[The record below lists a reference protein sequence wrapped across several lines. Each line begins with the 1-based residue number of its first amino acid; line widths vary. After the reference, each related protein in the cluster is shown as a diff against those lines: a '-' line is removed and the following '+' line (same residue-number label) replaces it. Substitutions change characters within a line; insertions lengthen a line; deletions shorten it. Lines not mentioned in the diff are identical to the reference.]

1 MTTLIDTVKKAKIQ
15 AFKDKDEVKN
25 TLLSTVIGDAGTKAK
40 NDKDRP
46 VTDADFVYV
55 MKKILT
61 GIEDN
66 FKTFEKYPATK
77 QEDIQKRELEMVKMN
92 KEKAILLELIPPAPE
107 QMTEDQVRTEI
118 QKIMTEL
125 SLSGPK
131 AMGVIMKEMKS
142 RHEGLYDGGMASK
155 VAKEVLA

>member
-46 VTDADFVYV
+46 VADADVVSV

-66 FKTFEKYPATK
+66 FKTFEKYPVTK
-77 QEDIQKRELEMVKMN
+77 AEDIAKREVETVKMN
-92 KEKAILLELIPPAPE
+92 KEKAILLELIPPTPN
-107 QMTEDQVRTEI
+107 QMTEDQLRAEI
-118 QKIMTEL
+118 QKIMQEQ
-125 SLSGPK
+125 SLASPK
-131 AMGVIMKEMKS
+131 AMGVIMKELKANFADQ
-142 RHEGLYDGGMASK
+142 YDGGMASK
-155 VAKEVLA
+155 LAKELLA

>member
-40 NDKDRP
+40 NDKDRA
-46 VTDADFVYV
+46 VTDADVVSV
-55 MKKILT
+55 MKKIIT

-77 QEDIQKRELEMVKMN
+77 PEDIEKRKVEEIKMN
-92 KEKAILLELIPPAPE
+92 KEKAILQELIPPTPD
-107 QMTEDQVRTEI
+107 QMTEDQVRNEI
-118 QKIMTEL
+118 KKIMTEL
-125 SLSGPK
+125 SISGPK
-131 AMGVIMKEMKS
+131 AMGVLMKEMKS
-142 RHEGLYDGGMASK
+142 RHEGLYEGAMASK
-155 VAKEVLA
+155 IAKEILV